1 MMKKFFLCC
10 VGSLLLC
17 GCAETQYIKAGAT
30 QEDFEVDKVDCHN
43 QVLMST
49 SGGALALGAMGKPG
63 VGQGIATQS
72 ANQQARRDVDRGLHA
87 KGWVPE
93 TK

>member
-1 MMKKFFLCC
+1 MKKFFLCC
-10 VGSLLLC
+10 VGGLLLC

-30 QEDFEVDKVDCHN
+30 QEDFEVDKVECHN
-43 QVLMST
+43 QILMSSAGADLARAQMST
-49 SGGALALGAMGKPG
+49 SGARGVAIQSTSQAARHD
-63 VGQGIATQS
+63 VGQCL
-72 ANQQARRDVDRGLHA
+72 RA

>member
-30 QEDFEVDKVDCHN
+30 QEDFGVDKADCHN
-43 QVLMST
+43 QVPMST
-49 SGGALALGAMGKPG
+49 SGGAPALGAMGKPG

-72 ANQQARRDVDRGLHA
+72 ANQQARRDVDRCLRA